1 MMHHVYLVYIVCVDG
16 HRIVVAACETEKRA
30 DAIAKRWL
38 TEKHVIDAYTSLV
51 PIDEKIGQQGLEL

>member
-1 MMHHVYLVYIVCVDG
+1 MNHIYLVYIVCTDER
-16 HRIVVAACETEKRA
+16 RIVVAACETEKRA

-38 TEKHVIDAYTSLV
+38 NEKHVIDAYTSLI